1 MKLQGV
7 WDYTEKE
14 VSRTDNVYVRLST
27 VSADS
32 NRLLRTHMSVLIAQ
46 LYIIILPSLSSP
58 PSTYAVSEQLSVWK
72 IVLVKVKNFF
82 VTRSCES
89 NLTFQEGKGE

>member
-14 VSRTDNVYVRLST
+14 VSRIDNVYVRLST
-27 VSADS
+27 ASADS

-46 LYIIILPSLSSP
+46 LYIIILLASSSP

-72 IVLVKVKNFF
+72 IVLVNMKLKQLIL
-82 VTRSCES
+82 VTRSCE
-89 NLTFQEGKGE
+89 

>member
-1 MKLQGV
+1 
-7 WDYTEKE
+7 
-14 VSRTDNVYVRLST
+14 
-27 VSADS
+27 
-32 NRLLRTHMSVLIAQ
+32 MSVLIAQ

-72 IVLVKVKNFF
+72 IVLVKMKLKQLIF